1 MNKSKLEQDELIP
14 FPFQHTCKWYEQQ
27 EVQTFTK
34 VRLVLNE
41 DIKEPSFYNEVLDR
55 VDRLTENDYL
65 VVEIDT
71 NGGNID
77 GAIAIMDAIENT
89 QAEVI
94 GVIKNKAYSVGS
106 AIALTCPNLNI
117 SPNTRMMIHSFTAGY
132 FGKDNELEAN
142 FEFNQK
148 YLHNFMGNTYKYFLT
163 EKEISELFAG
173 KDIWLDADQVL
184 ERLEKKNILLQKEYK
199 KLQKEEQDAVKKLIK
214 EEESVADQPVTKK
227 PKGKKLS
234 VEESSE
240 GA

>member
-1 MNKSKLEQDELIP
+1 MNKLSNEELIP
-14 FPFQHTCKWYEQQ
+14 FPFQQQAKWYEQQ
-27 EVQTFTK
+27 ESQTFSRVK
-34 VRLVLNE
+34 LILNE

-55 VDRLTENDYL
+55 IDRLTENDYL

-94 GVIKNKAYSVGS
+94 GVIKNKAYSAGS

-184 ERLEKKNILLQKEYK
+184 ERLEKKNVLLQKEYK

-214 EEESVADQPVTKK
+214 EEESVT
-227 PKGKKLS
+227 G
-234 VEESSE
+234 
-240 GA
+240 

>member
-14 FPFQHTCKWYEQQ
+14 FQHSCKWYEQQ

-55 VDRLTENDYL
+55 IDRLTENDHL

-94 GVIKNKAYSVGS
+94 GVIKNKAYSAGS
-106 AIALTCPNLNI
+106 AIALTCPTLNI

-184 ERLEKKNILLQKEYK
+184 ERLEKKNVLLQKEYK

-214 EEESVADQPVTKK
+214 EEESVTDQPVTKK

-234 VEESSE
+234 VEEYSE